1 MTDLPKQLS
10 DLSPADYNP
19 RTITDAARKGL
30 QKSLTEFGDLSGV
43 VYNSRTGN
51 LVAAHQRR
59 EALLESDFDVSAIR
73 WGKPFEGV
81 KGEEREGW
89 FQFGNGARFRV
100 RLVDWPETFEKAAN
114 VSANN
119 PHISGGFTDDLF
131 NLLPDLHQFPA
142 FQSLQLGG
150 LFDDADNEEKDP
162 WESTADNKVEDVS
175 YQILIMCNDEN
186 DQKKLV
192 ERLEA
197 EGHQCQILIL

>member
-30 QKSLTEFGDLSGV
+30 QKSLTQFGDLSGV
-43 VYNSRTGN
+43 VYNARTGN

-59 EALLESDFDVSAIR
+59 EALLESDFDVGAIR

-89 FQFGNGARFRV
+89 FEFGNGARFRV

-119 PHISGGFTDDLF
+119 PHISGGFADGLAAVLADIDFSDFEDLRLDDL
-131 NLLPDLHQFPA
+131 LEPEISPI
-142 FQSLQLGG
+142 LGSKEYQEEDFSS
-150 LFDDADNEEKDP
+150 FDHACPRCGFEFD
-162 WESTADNKVEDVS
+162 
-175 YQILIMCNDEN
+175 
-186 DQKKLV
+186 
-192 ERLEA
+192 
-197 EGHQCQILIL
+197 